1 MEIDHKPF
9 EEAVIT
15 GINSLIFVYNIQLKN
30 TLDQVDST
38 FQSIG
43 KEVKEPCIVFDIN
56 ETLRMTDVKSLGVVR
71 STSVKDIW
79 PVVADMKIVSVEQK
93 DVKFQGDQSVPCI
106 TGSLFMPNGELVL
119 CDYKSSVKVLNA
131 DFTQKEQLKLSS
143 YPWDLCL
150 MDTGDIVI
158 SQPSA
163 KALLFLKVVPKL
175 QTGSSITLDQ
185 VCRGVA
191 VKDGLIYVSFDNGEI
206 RILDRTGQQQRNVY
220 NGFNFQTPYCI
231 SVMPTGKLYVSEFT
245 GNTIRVL
252 KDCKEISN
260 CSNAGIRGPMGV
272 YIDEVE
278 NITVCEYSS
287 HTLRV
292 IDAKGQTSKVLLS
305 GTDGLSQ
312 PRTVSV
318 RPNDN
323 TIIVGGNTHNLV
335 VCKMVVS

>member
-1 MEIDHKPF
+1 M
-9 EEAVIT
+9 
-15 GINSLIFVYNIQLKN
+15 
-30 TLDQVDST
+30 
-38 FQSIG
+38 
-43 KEVKEPCIVFDIN
+43 
-56 ETLRMTDVKSLGVVR
+56 
-71 STSVKDIW
+71 
-79 PVVADMKIVSVEQK
+79 
-93 DVKFQGDQSVPCI
+93 
-106 TGSLFMPNGELVL
+106 L
-119 CDYKSSVKVLNA
+119 CDNYSSVKVLNA

-206 RILDRTGQQQRNVY
+206 RILDRTGQQQRNVN
-220 NGFNFQTPYCI
+220 NGFSFQKPYCI
-231 SVMPTGKLYVSEFT
+231 SVMTTGIVYVSEYS
-245 GNTIRVL
+245 GNSIRVL
-252 KDCKEISN
+252 KDGKEISN
-260 CSNAGIRGPMGV
+260 YSNAGIRGPMGM
-272 YIDEVE
+272 YIDGVE

-292 IDAKGQTSKVLLS
+292 IDAKGQRSKVLLS
-305 GTDGLSQ
+305 GTDGLYQ